1 MASKSQ
7 EVLEKLGRKEY
18 NRWYN
23 KGWRHSQTTN
33 ASLDNQPAADAE
45 GWAWEDGY
53 MDYAGD
59 RPKWHRRDC
68 KKDDHNDCETW

>member
-1 MASKSQ
+1 MASRSQ
-7 EVLEKLGRKEY
+7 LAVMALGRKNY
-18 NRWYN
+18 NYWYN
-23 KGWRHSQTTN
+23 KGWRHSKTEN
-33 ASLDNQPAADAE
+33 ASLDNQPAGSNT

-68 KKDDHNDCETW
+68 PLDDHNECETL